1 MQGNSRAQAV
11 TLKLPTR
18 PGNRDGAPG
27 SKSGAC
33 APTHHRRAKAP
44 TGGKQVD
51 RPAVLAKTEAAG
63 TRCQMRVVASQPGW
77 RHESCGMKLQTVQ
90 PLQRMLESISG
101 GGALEGQEFSL
112 AGCPAPRPPVISPPA
127 AQSDLIV
134 ALAMQDEL
142 GSLRSTLL
150 QPADESG
157 IALEWPAA
165 M

>member
-1 MQGNSRAQAV
+1 MGSRGHQRRAQIRIGDRPMPPKRTAESAPLRATYRPVLQVLRMQGNSRAQAV

-77 RHESCGMKLQTVQ
+77 
-90 PLQRMLESISG
+90 
-101 GGALEGQEFSL
+101 
-112 AGCPAPRPPVISPPA
+112 
-127 AQSDLIV
+127 
-134 ALAMQDEL
+134 
-142 GSLRSTLL
+142 
-150 QPADESG
+150 
-157 IALEWPAA
+157 
-165 M
+165 